1 MTCPPET
8 STLLSVMKQT
18 HYLVKTPGE
27 CTQTKHFVTLKGA
40 QKFIEKDLE
49 AFYEWYD
56 DEEEGGERE
65 EALRLIKMMKPV
77 PFEVDVP
84 EYI

>member
-1 MTCPPET
+1 
-8 STLLSVMKQT
+8 MKQT

-27 CTQTKHFVTLKGA
+27 CTRTKHFVTLKGA
-40 QKFIEKDLE
+40 QKFIENELDQ
-49 AFYEWYD
+49 FQDWYKWHED
-56 DEEEGGERE
+56 VEEKEN
-65 EALRLIKMMKPV
+65 ALRLMSMMKPV